1 MQTLVE
7 VRFQVKGMHC
17 WPNAPD
23 TVAFLRHPHRHT
35 FHFRVRI
42 AVCHLDRD
50 VEFIMLRDLCRQ
62 AFGHPL
68 PIAATIDFGTK
79 SCEQLA
85 MTLRYFLDNHSG
97 VGKAVKE
104 IGVSEDGEFE
114 GIIQWP

>member
-1 MQTLVE
+1 METFIE
-7 VRFQVKGMHC
+7 VRFQVKGKHC
-17 WPNAPD
+17 WPSAPD
-23 TVAFLRHPHRHT
+23 AVAFLRHPHRHT

-50 VEFIMLRDLCRQ
+50 VEFIMFRDLCRQ
-62 AFGHPL
+62 AFSHHGHE
-68 PIAATIDFGTK
+68 TINFGTK

-85 MTLRYFLDNHSG
+85 TTLHCFLDNHSD

-114 GIIQWP
+114 GIVQWP